1 MRKSFW
7 KRLTRPVK
15 VLILLIGS
23 LVTSFLLYIFIGAP
37 PLSDEQRYRR
47 TEKAHLVGPAE
58 ILDIIELT
66 PLYESSYEYMLIA
79 DTKDAVIMYLWN
91 TQRNPSERLV
101 YREKMGDVTVY
112 AAPTAIWY
120 ELWERRP
127 EIELPI
133 LLFDNYPQAV
143 RAELDLTLSADKY
156 GDYTFTKDYALEA
169 QRKKTGYFCFYIQA
183 SDYSSSGD
191 DEGAVLS
198 SFSSFTSHYEI
209 SESIDIR
216 TAIPAMVRLYDSKNN
231 LIHEETVM
239 IRKPSAQAHY
249 ERGELPENRGS

>member
-7 KRLTRPVK
+7 KRFPRPLK

-23 LVTSFLLYIFIGAP
+23 LVTSSLLYIFIGAP

-47 TEKAHLVGPAE
+47 AEKAHLVGPAE
-58 ILDIIELT
+58 ILDIIELD
-66 PLYESSYEYMLIA
+66 PLYENSYEYMLIA
-79 DTKDAVIMYLWN
+79 DTEDAVIMFLWN
-91 TQRNPSERLV
+91 TNQHPNESLV

-133 LLFDNYPQAV
+133 LLFDNYPRAV

-156 GDYTFTKDYALEA
+156 DDYTFTKDYALEA
-169 QRKKTGYFCFYIQA
+169 QRKNPGYFCFYIQA

-191 DEGAVLS
+191 DEGAVLA

-209 SESIDIR
+209 SESIAIR
-216 TAIPAMVRLYDSKNN
+216 TSIPATVRLYDANN
-231 LIHEETVM
+231 SLIHEETVI
-239 IRKPSAQAHY
+239 IREPSAQAHY
-249 ERGELPENRGS
+249 ERGELPEE